1 MAPEFAAL
9 AYALKMHRF
18 RTSLEHY
25 CVLPPLA
32 GDLQIY
38 KPMSSSII
46 VQNRPASKSNAI
58 RAPKASEKPKQV
70 SEKNEIRIMA
80 APAARCGN
88 LQKVRRGQPLFNS
101 SY

>member
-70 SEKNEIRIMA
+70 SEKNEIRSPRNPTSSGVLLVLAWGA
-80 APAARCGN
+80 APR
-88 LQKVRRGQPLFNS
+88 
-101 SY
+101 